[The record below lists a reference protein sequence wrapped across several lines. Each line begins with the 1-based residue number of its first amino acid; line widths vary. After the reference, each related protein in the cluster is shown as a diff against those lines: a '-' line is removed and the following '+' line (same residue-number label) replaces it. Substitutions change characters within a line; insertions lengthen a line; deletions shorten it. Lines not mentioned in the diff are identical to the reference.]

1 MKMTSDEKFM
11 RAAIAQARLSLK
23 SGDVPVGCV
32 IVRNGKI
39 IARAHN
45 EREKK
50 KNALCHAEIT
60 AIDRA
65 CKKLGGW
72 RLVDCELYVT
82 LEPCPMCAGAIINAR
97 PVRLVYGAT
106 DEKGG
111 AVKSKARL
119 FEQGYNHLPEIEN
132 GVLEKECSSLLK
144 GFFRQLREEKSKK
157 TEITE

>member
-1 MKMTSDEKFM
+1 MKMINDEKFM

-32 IVRNGKI
+32 IVKDGKI

-60 AIDRA
+60 AISRA
-65 CKKLGGW
+65 CNKLNGW
-72 RLVDCELYVT
+72 RLVGCTLYVT

-97 PVRLVYGAT
+97 PERIVFGAT

-111 AVKSKARL
+111 AVASKARL
-119 FEQGYNHLPEIEN
+119 FEQGYNHFPEIEN
-132 GVLEKECSSLLK
+132 GVLEKECGDLLK
-144 GFFRQLREEKSKK
+144 GFFKELRSKK
-157 TEITE
+157 RKKSEIAE